1 MTTPPRRSS
10 FRTKVRGVT
19 QGSAT
24 APRTDLSDIVKAI
37 QKTHGATTVKV
48 ASTMRQPIRLST
60 GIFTLDLALAGGVF
74 MNCIN
79 EFLGARSSGKTTALL
94 KVLASAQRQYPNL
107 TPALVDA
114 EHTFDPVWAEK
125 LGVDLD
131 NLLVVQPST
140 GEEAV
145 DQAQGLMA
153 HVGISMVALD
163 SIAALV
169 PMKEVESAAEDVHV
183 GIHAKLVTR
192 LVRKA
197 NTAISEASKAGR
209 PMMLLVTNQQRAGI
223 GKWAPNGQEAI
234 SNPGGKALEHYTALQ
249 VKFKNKENLK
259 KDEQGFDMLEV
270 NEHAFS
276 IDKNKFNAGIRKGE
290 YLLRRSAID
299 ELGLEEGD
307 VDDAEV
313 MLAFGKKMGIYTGA
327 GRSWTLELPDF
338 EETKG
343 SKDEWVQFL
352 YENREEHQ
360 QLRNHLIALH
370 AVKLGMPQYFIDSI
384 YDQA

>member
-1 MTTPPRRSS
+1 M
-10 FRTKVRGVT
+10 RTKVRGVV
-19 QGSAT
+19 QGT
-24 APRTDLSDIVKAI
+24 PTGRTDLSDIVKAI
-37 QKTHGATTVKV
+37 GKTHGSTTVKV

-60 GIFTLDLALAGGVF
+60 GIFTLDVALAGGVF

-94 KVLASAQRQYPNL
+94 KVLASAQRQYPTL

-114 EHTFDPVWAEK
+114 EHTFDPVWAAK

-131 NLLVVQPST
+131 NLLVIQPST

-145 DQAQGLMA
+145 DQVQGLMC

-169 PMKEVESAAEDVHV
+169 PMKEVEAATEDMHV

-197 NTAISEASKAGR
+197 NTAISDASKAGR

-223 GKWAPNGQEAI
+223 GKWAPPGQEAI

-259 KDEQGFDMLEV
+259 KDNEGFDMLDV

-276 IDKNKFNAGIRKGE
+276 VDKNKFNAGIRKGE
-290 YLLRRSAID
+290 YLLRRAD
-299 ELGLEEGD
+299 DEELGLSEGD
-307 VDDAEV
+307 IDDAES
-313 MLAFGKKMGIYTGA
+313 MLGFAKKMGVYTG
-327 GRSWTLELPDF
+327 GGSSWTLTLPDF
-338 EETKG
+338 EETRAG
-343 SKDEWVQFL
+343 KDRWVEFL
-352 YENREEHQ
+352 YEDREVHR
-360 QLRNHLIALH
+360 QLRNHLVALH
-370 AVKLGMPQYFIDSI
+370 AVKLGMPQYFVDAI
-384 YDQA
+384 YEQA

>member
-1 MTTPPRRSS
+1 M
-10 FRTKVRGVT
+10 RTRVRGVV
-19 QGSAT
+19 QGASSG
-24 APRTDLSDIVKAI
+24 RTDLSDIVKAI
-37 QKTHGATTVKV
+37 EKQHGSGTIKMAN
-48 ASTMRQPIRLST
+48 TMRQPIRLPT
-60 GIFTLDLALAGGVF
+60 GIFTLDLALCGGVF

-79 EFLGARSSGKTTALL
+79 EFLGARSSGKTTGVL
-94 KVLASAQRQYPNL
+94 KTIAQAQRQYPSL
-107 TPALVDA
+107 TPAFVDA
-114 EHTFDPVWAEK
+114 EHTFDPVWAAK

-131 NLLVVQPST
+131 HLIVTQPST

-145 DQAQGLMA
+145 DQVQGLMSHA
-153 HVGISMVALD
+153 GVSMVALD
-163 SIAALV
+163 SVAALV
-169 PMKEVESAAEDVHV
+169 PMKEVEAATEDAHV

-223 GKWAPNGQEAI
+223 GKWAPPGQEAI

-259 KDEQGFDMLEV
+259 KDEEGFDMLEV

-290 YLLRRSAID
+290 FLLRRVD
-299 ELGLEEGD
+299 NDDLGLTEGD
-307 VDDAEV
+307 IDDAEV
-313 MLAFGKKMGIYTGA
+313 MIAFGKKMGIYTGG
-327 GRSWTLELPDF
+327 GRSWSLELPDF
-338 EETKG
+338 EDTKG

-352 YENREEHQ
+352 YENQDVHQ

-370 AVKLGMPQYFIDSI
+370 AVKLGMPQYFVDAI
-384 YDQA
+384 YEQA